1 MQRLIIVSGSPC
13 VGKSAAADQLYQAY
27 ENSAYLDGDWCWCVN
42 PFSVEDPRLR
52 EGDKAMSAVLSNYLR
67 LGFDY
72 VVFSSVVA
80 MYEDIRQAILRDITA
95 EGYEVT
101 GFTLTCTEDTLRRRH
116 KKRGD
121 KNECSFE
128 WLRLP
133 PYPGDHVIYTDGKS
147 PREVSAEMKEIIDS
161 PGDLSEKQELTE

>member
-1 MQRLIIVSGSPC
+1 MQKLIIVSGSPC
-13 VGKSAAADQLYQAY
+13 VGKSAASDLLYQAY
-27 ENSAYLDGDWCWCVN
+27 QNSAYLDGDWCWCVN

-80 MYEDIRQAILRDITA
+80 MYENLRQSILRGIQAD
-95 EGYEVT
+95 GYKVI
-101 GFTLTCTEDTLRRRH
+101 GFTLTCTEETLRQRH
-116 KKRGD
+116 RNRGD
-121 KNECSFE
+121 QNECSFE

-133 PYPGDHVIYTDGKS
+133 HYPGDYVIHTDGKT
-147 PREVSAEMKEIIDS
+147 PRQVVEEMKAAIDR
-161 PGDLSEKQELTE
+161 EE